1 MNTNGKTV
9 LFIAYNDPQR
19 VTSGSG
25 LRPAKMLEAFKDAG
39 CEVIV
44 LYKEQI
50 DRERPQAIADTIDE
64 IKKHR
69 PDFCY
74 IESST
79 YPIMRHADRK
89 LIKTVHK
96 MGIPTAYFYRD
107 FYRQFPEQF
116 PRRKDFLGRMKELA
130 LDFLQFLT
138 DKVLRYCD
146 IIYVP
151 SEECKRYV
159 SHRNIK
165 TLPPAGEDCS
175 SEGKEL
181 NHNIIY
187 VGGMSSLQYNG
198 DLILATAHE
207 LYERDNRYK
216 MILVSRDGELDG
228 CSSPYKNGPWV
239 ELHHASG
246 KELEP
251 LYNSSSVAIS
261 ALRKEYPYSD
271 LCVPV
276 KIFEYLGH
284 GLPQVAV
291 NVKSVK
297 SILETEQIGYA
308 VDATPAAMAD
318 AIEDILSDPCKYRE
332 ITEHLHERLIKN
344 NLWVHRAQKVISDL
358 TE

>member
-1 MNTNGKTV
+1 MNSREKIM
-9 LFIAYNDPQR
+9 LFIAYDEPDR
-19 VTSGSG
+19 LSSGSG
-25 LRPAKMLEAFKDAG
+25 LRPAKMLEAFNNIG
-39 CEVIV
+39 CETIV
-44 LYKEQI
+44 LYKEQT
-50 DRERPQAIADTIDE
+50 DKGRPQAIADTLNQ

-89 LIKTVHK
+89 LIKTIHK

-116 PRRKDFLGRMKELA
+116 PRRKDLVGRMKELA
-130 LDFLQFLT
+130 LDFLQHLT
-138 DKVLRYCD
+138 DRVLRYCD
-146 IIYVP
+146 IVYVP

-165 TLPPAGEDCS
+165 ALPPAGEDCFP
-175 SEGKEL
+175 EAKEP

-187 VGGMSSLQYNG
+187 VGGISSLYNG

-207 LYERDNRYK
+207 LYERDKSYK
-216 MILVSRDGELDG
+216 MILVSRKSELEA
-228 CSSPYKNGPWV
+228 CSSPYKEGPWV
-239 ELHHASG
+239 EIHQASG
-246 KELEP
+246 NELEP
-251 LYNSSSVAIS
+251 LYYSSSVAIS

-276 KIFEYLGH
+276 KIFQYLSY
-284 GLPQVAV
+284 GLPQIAV
-291 NVKSVK
+291 NVKSVAN
-297 SILETEQIGYA
+297 ILKTERIGYA
-308 VDATPAAMAD
+308 IDPTPTAMAD
-318 AIEDILSDPCKYRE
+318 AVEDILDDPQKYGE
-332 ITEHLHERLIKN
+332 ITEQLHERLVKN
-344 NLWVHRAQKVISDL
+344 NLWVHRVQKVISDL